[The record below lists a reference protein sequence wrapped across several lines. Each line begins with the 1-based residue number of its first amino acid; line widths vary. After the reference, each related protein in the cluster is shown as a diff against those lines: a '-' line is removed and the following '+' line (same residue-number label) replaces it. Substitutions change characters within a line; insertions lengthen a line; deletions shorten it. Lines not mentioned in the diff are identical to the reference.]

1 MHRVFRVFRSG
12 AGFRPGPIW
21 SSRLFGGADRLAD
34 PSTVPGGASWRA
46 DVGVKAGLSHES
58 AAATLLNRR
67 TGE

>member
-1 MHRVFRVFRSG
+1 MHRVFRVIRSG

-21 SSRLFGGADRLAD
+21 WSRLFGGADRLAGTSHR
-34 PSTVPGGASWRA
+34 PRRSSWRA
-46 DVGVKAGLSHES
+46 DVGVKAGLTHES